1 MVKVENWSPV
11 FLVQY
16 GGLYFVNF
24 RVENFGELL
33 ELSSQSHAKSLW
45 LWGPVVFVAGIISEL
60 VFNLVLST
68 EL

>member
-1 MVKVENWSPV
+1 M
-11 FLVQY
+11 
-16 GGLYFVNF
+16 NF